1 MRLGDHGAGA
11 PQPLGELGVGLAQ
24 PGGAAEGDQQD
35 VGARHRLALSSLDV
49 TGTLINIGT
58 VLAGTLIG
66 VTVGSRLPEGMRQ
79 RVLAGLGMVTLVI
92 GVDLALAW
100 GREDTSQS
108 TPLYVLGG
116 VLIGGIIGEALG
128 IERRLEALG
137 DQVQARLSSAEGS
150 TVSEGFVS
158 ASLLFCVGSLT
169 VVGSIQ
175 DGLTGDYQTLATK
188 AVLDGF
194 AAIALA
200 ATLGWGVGLS
210 IITILIVQGGI
221 TLGAGVFDDVL
232 QGEALAVLTSAGGV
246 TIIGIALKLLELK
259 DVRVGNFLPALVVA
273 PCLVGLVSLF

>member
-1 MRLGDHGAGA
+1 
-11 PQPLGELGVGLAQ
+11 
-24 PGGAAEGDQQD
+24 
-35 VGARHRLALSSLDV
+35 LSSLGM

-58 VLAGTLIG
+58 VLLGTLIG
-66 VTVGSRLPEGMRQ
+66 VTVGSRLPEGIRQ

-116 VLIGGIIGEALG
+116 VLIGGMIGEALG

-137 DQVQARLSSAEGS
+137 DRVQARLSSAEGS

-194 AAIALA
+194 ASIALA

-210 IITILIVQGGI
+210 VFTILIVQGGI
-221 TLGAGVFDDVL
+221 TLGAGIFDDVL

-246 TIIGIALKLLELK
+246 TIIGIALKLLDLK

>member
-1 MRLGDHGAGA
+1 V
-11 PQPLGELGVGLAQ
+11 VG
-24 PGGAAEGDQQD
+24 
-35 VGARHRLALSSLDV
+35 
-49 TGTLINIGT
+49 TFINVGT
-58 VLAGTLIG
+58 VLAGTVIG
-66 VTVGSRLPEGMRQ
+66 TAIGPRLPERYQQ
-79 RVLAGLGMVTLVI
+79 RVLAGLGMITLVI
-92 GVDLALAW
+92 GTDLALAW
-100 GREDTSQS
+100 SGEDTSQS

-116 VLIGGIIGEALG
+116 VLIGGLIGEALG

-137 DQVQARLSSAEGS
+137 DQVQARLSTAEGS
-150 TVSEGFVS
+150 TISEGFVS

>member
-1 MRLGDHGAGA
+1 
-11 PQPLGELGVGLAQ
+11 
-24 PGGAAEGDQQD
+24 
-35 VGARHRLALSSLDV
+35 
-49 TGTLINIGT
+49 
-58 VLAGTLIG
+58 
-66 VTVGSRLPEGMRQ
+66 MRQ

-116 VLIGGIIGEALG
+116 VLIGGLIGEALG

-210 IITILIVQGGI
+210 IFTILIVQGGL

-246 TIIGIALKLLELK
+246 TIIGIALKLLDLK
-259 DVRVGNFLPALVVA
+259 DVRVGNFLPALIVA

>member
-1 MRLGDHGAGA
+1 M
-11 PQPLGELGVGLAQ
+11 
-24 PGGAAEGDQQD
+24 
-35 VGARHRLALSSLDV
+35 
-49 TGTLINIGT
+49 TGTLINVAT

-116 VLIGGIIGEALG
+116 VLIGGLIGEALG
-128 IERRLEALG
+128 IERRIEALG
-137 DQVQARLSSAEGS
+137 DQVQARLSNAEGS

-210 IITILIVQGGI
+210 IFTILIVQGGI

-246 TIIGIALKLLELK
+246 TIIGISLKLLELK

>member
-1 MRLGDHGAGA
+1 VDLGDLRPRP
-11 PQPLGELGVGLAQ
+11 PQRAGELGVGLAQ
-24 PGGAAEGDQQD
+24 AGGAAERDQQD
-35 VGARHRLALSSLDV
+35 VGGRHRLALSRLLM

-58 VLAGTLIG
+58 VLVGTLIG

-128 IERRLEALG
+128 IERRLETLG
-137 DQVQARLSSAEGS
+137 DRVQERLSTTEGS
-150 TVSEGFVS
+150 TISEGFVS

-194 AAIALA
+194 ASIALA

-210 IITILIVQGGI
+210 VFTILIVQGGI

>member
-1 MRLGDHGAGA
+1 
-11 PQPLGELGVGLAQ
+11 
-24 PGGAAEGDQQD
+24 
-35 VGARHRLALSSLDV
+35 LSSLGM

-58 VLAGTLIG
+58 VLLGTLIG

-116 VLIGGIIGEALG
+116 VLIGGMIGEALG

-137 DQVQARLSSAEGS
+137 DRVQKRLSTTEGS
-150 TVSEGFVS
+150 TISEGFVS

-194 AAIALA
+194 ASIALA

-210 IITILIVQGGI
+210 VFTILIVQGGI

-246 TIIGIALKLLELK
+246 TIIGIALKLLDLK

>member
-1 MRLGDHGAGA
+1 
-11 PQPLGELGVGLAQ
+11 
-24 PGGAAEGDQQD
+24 
-35 VGARHRLALSSLDV
+35 
-49 TGTLINIGT
+49 
-58 VLAGTLIG
+58 
-66 VTVGSRLPEGMRQ
+66 MRQ

-210 IITILIVQGGI
+210 IFTILIVQGGI

-246 TIIGIALKLLELK
+246 TIIGIALKLLDLK

>member
-1 MRLGDHGAGA
+1 M
-11 PQPLGELGVGLAQ
+11 
-24 PGGAAEGDQQD
+24 
-35 VGARHRLALSSLDV
+35 

-100 GREDTSQS
+100 GRDDTSQS

-137 DQVQARLSSAEGS
+137 DRVQARLSSAEGS

-210 IITILIVQGGI
+210 IFTILIVQGGI
-221 TLGAGVFDDVL
+221 TLGAGLFDDVL

-246 TIIGIALKLLELK
+246 TIIGIALKLLDLK

>member
-1 MRLGDHGAGA
+1 M
-11 PQPLGELGVGLAQ
+11 
-24 PGGAAEGDQQD
+24 
-35 VGARHRLALSSLDV
+35 

-137 DQVQARLSSAEGS
+137 DRVQARLSSAEGS

-210 IITILIVQGGI
+210 IVTILVVQGGI

-232 QGEALAVLTSAGGV
+232 EGEALAVLTSAGGV

-273 PCLVGLVSLF
+273 PCLVGVVSLF